1 MWKILIAEDSPED
14 QKVLL
19 DGLKNLAECYVA
31 VTGQEAL
38 DQYYKAI
45 KTNIPF
51 DFILLDI
58 TMPEMDGF
66 EVLKA
71 IRAYEAKLKES
82 KQESFVIMVTAYRD
96 TLMEKYNMGWDDF
109 MIKPID
115 PKALI
120 QKMKDL
126 ILSHV

>member
-1 MWKILIAEDSPED
+1 MWKVLIAEDNVES

-19 DGLKNLAECYVA
+19 DGLKNLAECCVA
-31 VTGQEAL
+31 PTGQDAL
-38 DQYYKAI
+38 DQYQKAV
-45 KTNIPF
+45 KTKTPF
-51 DFILLDI
+51 DFILLDV

-66 EVLKA
+66 QALKA
-71 IRAYEAKLKES
+71 IRAHEEKLKEA

-126 ILSHV
+126 ILSRV